1 MALRCTLVRTSR
13 RRRHGVTGPS
23 IASQAGVLPLL
34 AGESPRHGEA
44 GHGEREDMMT
54 EQPETPRRPDDEDGS
69 HASVGKEPGQ
79 TGGGRT
85 EGETGVDDALG
96 QGEPPGRS

>member
-13 RRRHGVTGPS
+13 RRRHGVMRPS

-34 AGESPRHGEA
+34 AGESPRHGEE
-44 GHGEREDMMT
+44 GYGEREDMMT